1 MNLIKIIKDFYQITV
16 FKIYLKSGT
25 IKLHLHRGHAPTYL
39 IKRMKKLASSISKI
53 IIDEYG
59 SKEFF
64 KRLSDPLW
72 FQAFGCVLG
81 FDWHSS
87 GLTTVV
93 TGVLKQ
99 VIKEETHGIFITGGK
114 GKKSTRTNEEILN
127 ITQKKYN
134 FSTNKINELVYADK
148 MTAKVD
154 NSAIQDGYTLY
165 HHVFLFDEYGNWS
178 VIQQGLNYKN
188 KTARRYHWLSDKI
201 GSNFIIEPHTG
212 IIAQKKET
220 IVLDMTSQESENNRK
235 TSLDILSENINNIK
249 NEFSKIKTI
258 IPLKKDQLYLDK
270 WISPQ
275 INKNQI
281 FLKSDNIENYEMP
294 KTLNWKIVNKIYDI
308 KPRDYQEFISIPGVG
323 SSTIR
328 SLALISELIYGDK
341 ASWKDPVKYNFAHGG
356 KDGVPYPIMRK
367 TYDESIKLLNEVVN
381 GSEIERSEKEQALKR
396 LSIYCKNLFYTNR
409 I

>member
-1 MNLIKIIKDFYQITV
+1 M

-165 HHVFLFDEYGNWS
+165 HHVFLFDEPGNWS

-188 KTARRYHWLSDKI
+188 KMARRYHWLSDKL

-220 IVLDMTSQESENNRK
+220 IVLDMTSRESENNRK
-235 TSLDILSENINNIK
+235 TSLDILSENINNIR

-258 IPLKKDQLYLDK
+258 IPIQQDQLYLDK

-281 FLKSDNIENYEMP
+281 FLKSDNIKNYEMP
-294 KTLNWKIVNKIYDI
+294 KTLNWKIINKIYDI
-308 KPRDYQEFISIPGVG
+308 KPRNYQEFISIPGVG

-396 LSIYCKNLFYTNR
+396 LSIYCKNLFNTN
-409 I
+409 

>member
-1 MNLIKIIKDFYQITV
+1 M

-39 IKRMKKLASSISKI
+39 IKRMKKLAASISKI

-165 HHVFLFDEYGNWS
+165 HHVFLFDEHGNWS

-188 KTARRYHWLSDKI
+188 KMARRYHWLSDKL

-212 IIAQKKET
+212 IISQKKET
-220 IVLDMTSQESENNRK
+220 MVLDMTSLESENNRK
-235 TSLDILSENINNIK
+235 TSLDILSENINNIR

-258 IPLKKDQLYLDK
+258 IPIQQDQLSLDK
-270 WISPQ
+270 WVLPH

-281 FLKSDNIENYEMP
+281 LLKSDNIKNYEMP
-294 KTLNWKIVNKIYDI
+294 KTLNWKIINKIYDI
-308 KPRDYQEFISIPGVG
+308 KPRDYQEFISIQGVG

-328 SLALISELIYGDK
+328 SLALIAELIYGDK

-367 TYDESIKLLNEVVN
+367 TYDESIKLLNQVVN

-396 LSIYCKNLFYTNR
+396 LSIYSKNLFYTN
-409 I
+409 